1 MQPPCIGSTNLPR
14 YVHTHPNYELRF
26 YVLMALFFLMVAKL
40 KSENDSH
47 VTMRSKRVLNAEG
60 PGAIILLQVQNEVR
74 YLSRFAFLL
83 GQTSV
88 GVSAVAEGKVASVSF
103 GYVSDACGLA
113 TRKLFKRFLEEL

>member
-1 MQPPCIGSTNLPR
+1 
-14 YVHTHPNYELRF
+14 
-26 YVLMALFFLMVAKL
+26 MVPKL

-60 PGAIILLQVQNEVR
+60 PGAIILLQVQNEVC
-74 YLSRFAFLL
+74 YSSKFAFLL
-83 GQTSV
+83 GGKRV
-88 GVSAVAEGKVASVSF
+88 WAVSAVAEGKVASVSF